1 MEVLSCQAYTRP
13 YAIFRYKH
21 IAHFF
26 FFYFNGIGFTWPKS
40 LVKLQIANI
49 SLTAHLYKKFD
60 SGFYAWSHHKN
71 LHDITNHE
79 L

>member
-21 IAHFF
+21 IAHF

-60 SGFYAWSHHKN
+60 SGFYAWSHLKN
-71 LHDITNHE
+71 LHDITHHE